1 MDQRVGGCSA
11 WLGGV
16 LVLVL
21 ILSGCAST
29 VLDGRPVSML
39 YDPQR
44 AGGLPARDGP
54 SGPRSDAPP
63 PVSVAENSDG
73 GPVDQLVLRAVD
85 DLEDFWSQNWEGA
98 LTGTYS
104 PVSRLVSY
112 DASDPASPAVCG
124 NDLYEL
130 SNAFYCFGDDVMAWD
145 RGQFIPGAAQYFG
158 DMGVVGV
165 IAHEFGHAVQA
176 KAHLV
181 EKSTPVLVKEQQ
193 ADCFAG
199 VYLHWVA
206 AGKSPRFD
214 LSTGDGLNHVLAG
227 AIYIRDPLMTQEE
240 AILTGDAHGSAL
252 DRISAFQIGFA
263 GNADQCAAI
272 DMAEITERQGDLP
285 KFLSYDSYG
294 DPSASD
300 SPIDEQLLSGLMD
313 TLTRIYQPASPPSLN
328 LEMASCPDAQTV
340 SPASYCPSTNTVN
353 VNLPTL
359 RALGTP
365 KAEDQGVLLQGDNTA
380 LSIVTSRYA
389 LALQKE
395 RGDPL
400 DTAITALRT
409 ACLTGVAQ
417 GRMAEPGGT
426 LTLSAGDTDEAISGL
441 LTNGL
446 AASDVNG
453 VTAPAGFTRILAY
466 RSGLGGDAETCY
478 QRFGAS

>member
-1 MDQRVGGCSA
+1 MYRRAGRRAA
-11 WLGGV
+11 WLGAALT
-16 LVLVL
+16 LVLM
-21 ILSGCAST
+21 LSGCAST
-29 VLDGRPVSML
+29 VLEGRAVSML
-39 YDPQR
+39 FDPQR
-44 AGGLPARDGP
+44 AGGLPAHDGP
-54 SGPRSDAPP
+54 SGPRPDAPP
-63 PVSVAENSDG
+63 PSRAAENTDD
-73 GPVDQLVLRAVD
+73 GPVDRLVMQAVE
-85 DLEDFWSQNWEGA
+85 DLDEFWSQNWEGA
-98 LTGTYS
+98 LAGSSYT
-104 PVSRLVSY
+104 PVSGLVSY
-112 DASDPASPAVCG
+112 DASDPNGPVVCG

-130 SNAFYCFGDDVMAWD
+130 ANAFYCFDDDVMAWD
-145 RGQFIPGAAQYFG
+145 RSEFIPGAAQYFG

-165 IAHEFGHAVQA
+165 IAHEFGHAVQS

-206 AGKSPRFD
+206 SGQSPRFN

-285 KFLSYDSYG
+285 QFLSYDSYG
-294 DPSASD
+294 DPSAGD
-300 SPIDEQLLSGLMD
+300 SPVDERLLTELMS
-313 TLTRIYQPASPPSLN
+313 TLQAVYNPAGPPTLN
-328 LEMASCPDAQTV
+328 LTMATCPDAQTV
-340 SPASYCPSTNTVN
+340 SPASYCPATNTIN
-353 VNLPTL
+353 VNLPAL
-359 RALGTP
+359 QELGTP

-380 LSIVTSRYA
+380 LSIITSRYA
-389 LALQKE
+389 LAVQKE
-395 RGDPL
+395 RGYPL
-400 DTAITALRT
+400 ESAKTALRT

-417 GRMAEPGGT
+417 GRMAEPDSA
-426 LTLSAGDTDEAISGL
+426 LMLSAGDTDEAISGL

-453 VTAPAGFTRILAY
+453 ATAPAGFTRILAY
-466 RSGLGGDAETCY
+466 RAGLRGEADTCY
-478 QRFGAS
+478 QRFAA